1 MISFIFSSLCAKGEP
16 KKKQKKTW
24 RTFTEAVGE
33 QDKELAVSAVTDLLV
48 GDLQQVQHH
57 GVSPHVLQEPLLL
70 HAALLTG
77 ITQLTEPKEDLNIRR
92 TRLLFTYYKYSR
104 KAVKI
109 TSQGFH
115 LFDDIIVVCFVAVN
129 LRFIIS
135 ILYWAQNPLLTR
147 EINKKSL
154 QLLHSKI
161 SFDPFQSALNTLIR
175 DVATHWD
182 FNKSPDIYLIH
193 RFDPDV
199 KWISWQSNQQRRMR
213 LYIVVLVYR
222 PIAASKREQQQ
233 QNGNSSLKN
242 APFSFKLEA

>member
-1 MISFIFSSLCAKGEP
+1 M
-16 KKKQKKTW
+16 
-24 RTFTEAVGE
+24 
-33 QDKELAVSAVTDLLV
+33 
-48 GDLQQVQHH
+48 
-57 GVSPHVLQEPLLL
+57 SPHVLQEPLLL

-175 DVATHWD
+175 DVATH
-182 FNKSPDIYLIH
+182 
-193 RFDPDV
+193 
-199 KWISWQSNQQRRMR
+199 
-213 LYIVVLVYR
+213 
-222 PIAASKREQQQ
+222 
-233 QNGNSSLKN
+233 
-242 APFSFKLEA
+242 